1 MSGSFGGALKS
12 PAASDT
18 LRRAVMNN
26 VPSDFRFNF
35 NGDEQERQKRIKVVW
50 DAFWNAGYWVDRL
63 EDRETLLS
71 IATEFNIGGD
81 SYDYSDLVSLWVR
94 FPNGC
99 TERRIDPANPRQP
112 AKYTI
117 SQSSHKLG
125 EFRAFLREAQRE
137 HKERL
142 AQGDRYMSRIKPY
155 QYIAG
160 GVNRDNKTPGR
171 HFEGV
176 YREHGQ
182 ADATSVDYSKL
193 IQGRAAV
200 DKLFDLVEHAEKAE
214 AGRDRAD
221 LARERILEELRGL
234 RIDIQALRQPE
245 RERKDYTLPLG
256 SACLGVLVLMLFFK

>member
-1 MSGSFGGALKS
+1 MNNFGGFGGSKEGAQIQRIAAEARNEARKGPLYEAFLK
-12 PAASDT
+12 
-18 LRRAVMNN
+18 
-26 VPSDFRFNF
+26 
-35 NGDEQERQKRIKVVW
+35 
-50 DAFWNAGYWVDRL
+50 AGYWVDAL
-63 EDRETLLS
+63 EDREALLD
-71 IATEFNIGGD
+71 IAREFNIGD
-81 SYDYSDLVSLWVR
+81 IDLVSAWER

-99 TERRIDPANPRQP
+99 TVLREVRSEPNYGGVKRI
-112 AKYTI
+112 I

-137 HKERL
+137 HNERL
-142 AQGDRYMSRIKPY
+142 AHGDRYTSRIKPY
-155 QYIAG
+155 QYFAG
-160 GVNRDNKTPGR
+160 GVNRDNKTPVR
-171 HFEGV
+171 HFEGF
-176 YREHGQ
+176 YGEHGH
-182 ADATSVDYSKL
+182 AASTSVDYCKL

>member
-1 MSGSFGGALKS
+1 MSNGFKESKGARRQRIAAEARNEARKGPLYEAFLK
-12 PAASDT
+12 
-18 LRRAVMNN
+18 
-26 VPSDFRFNF
+26 
-35 NGDEQERQKRIKVVW
+35 
-50 DAFWNAGYWVDRL
+50 AGYWVDAL
-63 EDRETLLS
+63 EDREALLD
-71 IATEFNIGGD
+71 IAREFNIGD
-81 SYDYSDLVSLWVR
+81 IDLVSAWES

-99 TERRIDPANPRQP
+99 TVFRELPRSEPNYGGLKRI
-112 AKYTI
+112 I

-137 HKERL
+137 HNERL
-142 AQGDRYMSRIKPY
+142 AQGDRYTSRIKPY
-155 QYIAG
+155 QYFAG
-160 GVNRDNKTPGR
+160 GVNRDNKTPVR

>member
-1 MSGSFGGALKS
+1 
-12 PAASDT
+12 
-18 LRRAVMNN
+18 MNN
-26 VPSDFRFNF
+26 GFKESK
-35 NGDEQERQKRIKVVW
+35 GAQRQRIAAEARNEARKGPLYE
-50 DAFWNAGYWVDRL
+50 AFLKAGYWVDAL
-63 EDRETLLS
+63 EDREALLD
-71 IATEFNIGGD
+71 IAREFNIGD
-81 SYDYSDLVSLWVR
+81 IDLVSAWES

-99 TERRIDPANPRQP
+99 TVFRELPRSEPNYGGLKRI
-112 AKYTI
+112 I

-137 HKERL
+137 HNERL
-142 AQGDRYMSRIKPY
+142 ARGDRYTSRIKPY

-160 GVNRDNKTPGR
+160 GVSRDNKTPGR

>member
-1 MSGSFGGALKS
+1 MNNGFGGSKGAQRQRIAAEARNEARKGPLYEAFLK
-12 PAASDT
+12 
-18 LRRAVMNN
+18 
-26 VPSDFRFNF
+26 
-35 NGDEQERQKRIKVVW
+35 
-50 DAFWNAGYWVDRL
+50 AGYWVDAL
-63 EDRETLLS
+63 EDREALLD
-71 IATEFNIGGD
+71 IAREFNIGD
-81 SYDYSDLVSLWVR
+81 IDLVSAWER

-99 TERRIDPANPRQP
+99 TVLREVRSEPNYGGLKRI
-112 AKYTI
+112 I

-142 AQGDRYMSRIKPY
+142 AQGDRYTSRIKPY

>member
-1 MSGSFGGALKS
+1 MSNFGGFGGSKGAQRQRIAAEARNEARKGPLYEAFLK
-12 PAASDT
+12 
-18 LRRAVMNN
+18 
-26 VPSDFRFNF
+26 
-35 NGDEQERQKRIKVVW
+35 
-50 DAFWNAGYWVDRL
+50 AGYWVDAL
-63 EDRETLLS
+63 EDREALLD
-71 IATEFNIGGD
+71 IAREFNIGD
-81 SYDYSDLVSLWVR
+81 IDLVSAWES

-99 TERRIDPANPRQP
+99 TVFRELPRSEPNYGGLKRI
-112 AKYTI
+112 I

-137 HKERL
+137 HNERL
-142 AQGDRYMSRIKPY
+142 AQGDRYTSRIKPY